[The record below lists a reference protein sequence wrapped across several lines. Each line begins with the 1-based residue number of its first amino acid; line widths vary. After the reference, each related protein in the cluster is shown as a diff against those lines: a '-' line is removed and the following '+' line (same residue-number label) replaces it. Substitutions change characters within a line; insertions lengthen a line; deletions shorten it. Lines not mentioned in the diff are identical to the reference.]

1 MNILTM
7 YLLTA
12 SAVLKLLTSFTNVL
26 AGKFVACN
34 LAENST
40 DEGESGCVRGAS
52 LLQFVLLDSEFQTLH
67 LTRPTP
73 DPTRTLLI
81 W

>member
-52 LLQFVLLDSEFQTLH
+52 PVCVA
-67 LTRPTP
+67 
-73 DPTRTLLI
+73 
-81 W
+81 